1 MKKKQDFFGEI
12 PNFAAPWRSSGAS
25 GWRRGASMR
34 IENLRRSY
42 VYPRAVE
49 IQRCIVSSY
58 FFVIVSDVII
68 NMDRSMNVDVYVHTY
83 YAYIYIYTDWI
94 RCIYIYISIMG

>member
-1 MKKKQDFFGEI
+1 MKHKKNSFFGEI

-25 GWRRGASMR
+25 GRRRGASMR
-34 IENLRRSY
+34 IENLRKSY

-83 YAYIYIYTDWI
+83 YAYIYILIEYVV
-94 RCIYIYISIMG
+94 YIYISIMR

>member
-1 MKKKQDFFGEI
+1 M
-12 PNFAAPWRSSGAS
+12 
-25 GWRRGASMR
+25 
-34 IENLRRSY
+34 
-42 VYPRAVE
+42 YPRAVE

-83 YAYIYIYTDWI
+83 YAYIYTD
-94 RCIYIYISIMG
+94 